1 MQASPRT
8 ALVRVEER
16 RRARRVRAMRVL
28 FAVGLLA
35 WTSLAVW
42 WAAYFYI
49 SYKQLRETTMRA
61 YAAEELLVAIDL
73 QTRGDASPVDMPAIF
88 EISPLPLDE
97 DELEFPHVQ
106 MPLGASAP
114 THAVVVA
121 PRERQRLH
129 HESRS
134 KFIMLAGEGSV
145 LVGLLFVCFI
155 ILYRM
160 LVTQWRLNRQTE
172 AFVSAVTHELKSPI
186 AGLRALLDTLESIEL
201 PAADRA
207 AYYSMGQNEARR
219 LDRLVNNVLLSSR
232 LEGASYRPHPLP
244 VNLAATLEKVAARKR
259 LIVEELGGDID
270 IDIVVGADSV
280 TVDPEAL
287 ETTVSNLVDNALKY
301 APNAPR
307 IRLETR
313 AVKKDRV
320 EIRVS
325 DNGVGIA
332 RDELRHVFNKFWR
345 SRATEQTQTKGTGL
359 GLFIARELIRAN
371 GGEMRVESDGVGK
384 GSSFIIELPA

>member
-1 MQASPRT
+1 MNASPRT

-16 RRARRVRAMRVL
+16 RRTRRVRAMRVL
-28 FAVGLLA
+28 FALGLLA

-61 YAAEELLVAIDL
+61 YAAEEMLVAIDL
-73 QTRGDASPVDMPAIF
+73 QTRGDASLVDMPEIF

-97 DELEFPHVQ
+97 DELVFPHVK
-106 MPLGASAP
+106 MPLGSSEP
-114 THAVVVA
+114 TRAVVVA
-121 PRERQRLH
+121 PKERQRLH
-129 HESRS
+129 HESRA

-160 LVTQWRLNRQTE
+160 LVIQWRLNRQTD

-186 AGLRALLDTLESIEL
+186 AGLRALLDTLTSIEL
-201 PAADRA
+201 PPDDRA
-207 AYYSMGQNEARR
+207 AYYAMGLAEVRR

-232 LEGASYRPHPLP
+232 LEGASYRAHPLP
-244 VNLAATLEKVAARKR
+244 VNLADTLEKVAARKR
-259 LIVEELGGDID
+259 LIVQELGGDIE
-270 IDIVVGADSV
+270 IVIVADTA
-280 TVDPEAL
+280 TVDPEAF
-287 ETTVSNLVDNALKY
+287 EAAVGNLVDNALKY
-301 APNAPR
+301 APKMPR
-307 IRLETR
+307 LRLETR

-325 DNGVGIA
+325 DNGVGIGK
-332 RDELRHVFNKFWR
+332 DELRHVFNKFWR
-345 SRATEQTQTKGTGL
+345 SRTTEETQTKGTGL

-371 GGEMRVESDGVGK
+371 GGEMRVESDGPGK
-384 GSSFIIELPA
+384 GSTFVIELPA